1 MTELISHFQKDN
13 KPSTIFILMKT
24 QNSFQPSM
32 QNMEQ
37 SNCGSAKNNQTAFY
51 DITADCNKQ
60 ILQSIPSYFSRKMR
74 FIQGFLL
81 ALISRFGSGSLSAR
95 KHRIRKSPSSLR
107 HLMKPVFIFY
117 PDCATTDFNNALL

>member
-37 SNCGSAKNNQTAFY
+37 SNCGSVKIKPLLMISQPIVISKFYRAF
-51 DITADCNKQ
+51 I
-60 ILQSIPSYFSRKMR
+60 
-74 FIQGFLL
+74 
-81 ALISRFGSGSLSAR
+81 
-95 KHRIRKSPSSLR
+95 H
-107 HLMKPVFIFY
+107 IFHVKFY
-117 PDCATTDFNNALL
+117 

>member
-37 SNCGSAKNNQTAFY
+37 SNCGSAKIIKPLFMISQPIVISKFYRAF
-51 DITADCNKQ
+51 I
-60 ILQSIPSYFSRKMR
+60 
-74 FIQGFLL
+74 
-81 ALISRFGSGSLSAR
+81 
-95 KHRIRKSPSSLR
+95 H
-107 HLMKPVFIFY
+107 IFY
-117 PDCATTDFNNALL
+117 VKFY

>member
-32 QNMEQ
+32 QNMGQ
-37 SNCGSAKNNQTAFY
+37 SNCGSAKNNQTASY

-60 ILQSIPSYFSRKMR
+60 ILQSIHSHFSRE
-74 FIQGFLL
+74 ILL
-81 ALISRFGSGSLSAR
+81 NSSMAFYGCLSPALEAEVLA
-95 KHRIRKSPSSLR
+95 
-107 HLMKPVFIFY
+107 PVSI
-117 PDCATTDFNNALL
+117 